1 MLSNF
6 GFKEGFESI
15 CALPSPG
22 RYTRDEDGGVS
33 IPQLDGWSTGPLKS
47 LRGKFAFQ
55 DWGKRNAAPQ
65 LVVWFWF
72 RVQGLW
78 LRV

>member
-6 GFKEGFESI
+6 GFKEGFELFR
-15 CALPSPG
+15 ALPSPG

-47 LRGKFAFQ
+47 LQGKFAFQ
-55 DWGKRNAAPQ
+55 DWGKRNAAPRF
-65 LVVWFWF
+65 VV
-72 RVQGLW
+72 
-78 LRV
+78 